1 MRPTEGSAGRPL
13 GGDRGTAGEGQRA
26 PMIADRGD
34 AGKQAVTPFLR
45 LGNCAN
51 CGQRIRL
58 VGGVTTCPTCAAWR
72 RWYIAHRIASRYL
85 REATR

>member
-1 MRPTEGSAGRPL
+1 MTGAPTPSKPHRMPE
-13 GGDRGTAGEGQRA
+13 
-26 PMIADRGD
+26 
-34 AGKQAVTPFLR
+34 

-85 REATR
+85 REVTR